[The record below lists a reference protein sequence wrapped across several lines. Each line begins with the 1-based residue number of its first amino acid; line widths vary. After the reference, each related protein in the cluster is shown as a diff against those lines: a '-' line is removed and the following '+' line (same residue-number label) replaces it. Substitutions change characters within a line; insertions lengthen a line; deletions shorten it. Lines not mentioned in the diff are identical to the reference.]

1 MAVNN
6 SYSVVFIGS
15 GNVATHLAKALSD
28 AGHRVTQVYSRSL
41 ENAKLLAEKHG
52 AAFTDNLSEINRDA
66 NLYIFAVKDDAL
78 SEIAAQMP
86 STSGVWVHTAGSL
99 PLSVLS
105 CREKDFGVFY
115 PLQTFSKGRELD
127 FAEIPIF
134 IESDNSETVSFL
146 QEIGQS
152 ISSKVKILSS
162 EKRKYLHLAAVF
174 ACNFTNH
181 LYAVASEIVESQ
193 GMSFDVLHAL
203 ISETAT
209 KAKVMNPVDSQTG
222 PAVRF
227 DKTVMQN
234 HLQLLP
240 DTQWKE
246 IYQLLSKSIYE
257 TSKKRKK

>member
-6 SYSVVFIGS
+6 SNSIVFIGS
-15 GNVATHLAKALSD
+15 GNVATHLAKALSG
-28 AGHRVTQVYSRSL
+28 AGHRVMQVYSRSL

-52 AAFTDNLSEINRDA
+52 AAYTDNLSEINRDA
-66 NLYIFAVKDDAL
+66 ALYIFAVKDDAL

-86 STSGVWVHTAGSL
+86 STLGAWVHTAGSL

-105 CREKDFGVFY
+105 CREKDYGVFY

-134 IESDNSETVSFL
+134 IEGDNSETVSFL

-152 ISSKVKILSS
+152 ISSKVTVLSS

-203 ISETAT
+203 ISETAA
-209 KAKVMNPVDSQTG
+209 KAKVMNPVDAQTG

-227 DKTVMQN
+227 DKSVIQN
-234 HLQLLP
+234 HQQLLP
-240 DTQWKE
+240 EEKQRE
-246 IYQLLSKSIYE
+246 IYTLLSENIHNFA
-257 TSKKRKK
+257 KRK